1 MPRGSNSQDE
11 GKETSREAS
20 RALLL
25 RQAKASEKATLML
38 QVRGDGTWTRAVM
51 LQVERSGDRQEAD
64 GLQGRHLQLIFH
76 LHFLRQ
82 ESGTTN
88 LLFILPEAG
97 DRWTLGDTFTTS
109 HLSTL
114 QDRNNNRH
122 KANNW
127 RLSPVNLLN
136 NGDDRIRGGAAP
148 CWGRTKRSRPPH
160 PRGQGDP
167 NYTCAE
173 RPLWVRKGGGAR
185 P

>member
-1 MPRGSNSQDE
+1 M
-11 GKETSREAS
+11 ET
-20 RALLL
+20 
-25 RQAKASEKATLML
+25 
-38 QVRGDGTWTRAVM
+38 
-51 LQVERSGDRQEAD
+51 RQEAD

-97 DRWTLGDTFTTS
+97 DRWTLGYAFTTS

-127 RLSPVNLLN
+127 YLSSVNLLN
-136 NGDDRIRGGAAP
+136 TSKERI
-148 CWGRTKRSRPPH
+148 KRQAKSCLGKG
-160 PRGQGDP
+160 PRGHILPILG
-167 NYTCAE
+167 
-173 RPLWVRKGGGAR
+173 VRKASITHEQRSPTLDQKGTGCQTIISLDNLPTMPCSGIHLDQNMQTQIR
-185 P
+185 EDPGSGQV